1 MTVPLRPQLRP
12 LEIVPIDG
20 KRGVLFLLRDP
31 EGFGETLALPNGAML
46 LAMLM
51 DGTRTLAE
59 IQHEF
64 KLHTGVQASLRD
76 LEAIVRRL
84 DEAYL
89 LAGERFEVHRDKL
102 VESYLGEPVRPA
114 SHAGG
119 AYAAEAEELREQLA
133 AMFTSEK
140 GPGRLDPA
148 GSPDGRQLCG
158 VISPHIDLRRGGP
171 AFAWAY
177 KQVVEHGD
185 ADLFV
190 IFGTAHHP
198 MENLF
203 CVSRKDFDTPLGIVR
218 TDQEFI
224 DRLAEHLASSVA
236 GRQTDPFA
244 DELVHRMEHSIE
256 FQAMFLQYVLGGKR
270 DFHIVPVLVGSFEDF
285 IVAKTSP
292 ETSPEVQAFVAAV
305 RAAAAGHPGK
315 VCYISGADL
324 AHIGQQFSDEWL
336 LDPKRLARLAEDD
349 KKLLERA
356 CARDASGFYSH
367 VADQR
372 DRNRIC
378 GLSPTYTMLEVLDG
392 VRGELLTYD
401 QAVEP
406 DGTSCVS
413 FASVAFYR
421 TPR

>member
-1 MTVPLRPQLRP
+1 MSIPLRPELRP

-20 KRGVLFLLRDP
+20 RQSVLFLLRDP
-31 EGFGETLALPNGAML
+31 EGFGETLALPDGAMF

-51 DGTRTLAE
+51 DGVRTLAE
-59 IQHEF
+59 IQGEF
-64 KLHTGVQASLRD
+64 KLHTDVQVSLRD

-89 LAGERFEVHRDKL
+89 LAGERFEAHRGAL
-102 VESYLGEPVRPA
+102 IESYLSDPVRPA

-119 AYAAEAEELREQLA
+119 AYAAEPEELREQLA
-133 AMFTSEK
+133 ALFTSEK
-140 GPGRLDPA
+140 GPGRPDPD

-158 VISPHIDLRRGGP
+158 LISPHIDPHRGGP

-177 KQVVEHGD
+177 KQVVEHGE

-203 CVSRKDFDTPLGIVR
+203 CISRKDFDTPLGVVQ
-218 TDQEFI
+218 TDRQFV

-236 GRQTDPFA
+236 GRQIDLFA

-256 FQAMFLQYVLGGKR
+256 FQAMFLKYMLDAKR
-270 DFHIVPVLVGSFEDF
+270 DFRIVPVLVGSFDEF
-285 IVAKTSP
+285 IAGNTSP
-292 ETSPEVQAFVAAV
+292 EESPEVQAFVAAV
-305 RAAAAGHPGK
+305 RAAASEHSGK

-324 AHIGQQFSDEWL
+324 AHIGQRFSDEWL
-336 LDPKRLARLAEDD
+336 LDQKRLARLAEDD

-356 CARDASGFYSH
+356 CDRDPAGFFSH

-378 GLSPTYTMLEVLDG
+378 GLSPTYTMLEVMDG

-413 FASVAFYR
+413 FASVAFY
-421 TPR
+421 PE